1 MNAFTLPA
9 KGIQL
14 REKSRKQMIQNMK
27 RVNMDEPACAKTDLV
42 KSWKLAKAAI

>member
-14 REKSRKQMIQNMK
+14 REKSRKQMIQNLK
-27 RVNMDEPACAKTDLV
+27 RVKKT
-42 KSWKLAKAAI
+42 KRIEKAAI